1 MIVVS
6 SASFVFPSDILG
18 LKLKKLAIWKQQ
30 WMQTETVPEKACSF
44 YPKDQEGGS
53 LASFQIITTRPQP
66 NNTREKSVACTSTS
80 KARVGSLD
88 FQPSKDVTKFSDA
101 RPMVMLENARWGTGT
116 LILAGQKQGGYQWRP
131 SGEPGILHQQCSSKA
146 PLSLTPGTVSENAQ

>member
-1 MIVVS
+1 MTVVS
-6 SASFVFPSDILG
+6 SASFVFPSNILG

-30 WMQTETVPEKACSF
+30 WMQTETVPAKTCSF

-53 LASFQIITTRPQP
+53 LASFQIMTRLQP
-66 NNTREKSVACTSTS
+66 NTREKSVACTSTS

-88 FQPSKDVTKFSDA
+88 FQPSKAVTKFSDA
-101 RPMVMLENARWGTGT
+101 RPTVVLENARWGTGT

-131 SGEPGILHQQCSSKA
+131 RGEPGILHQQCSSKA
-146 PLSLTPGTVSENAQ
+146 PLSVTPGTVSENAQ